1 MQLVILAGGKGTR
14 LGLTD
19 IPKPM
24 CPIAGKPLLE
34 RQIELAK
41 TYGFDEIF
49 ILSGHLA
56 HVISDYFGDGSRWG
70 VKIHHIVEDKPLG
83 TAGALKLIENKLA
96 ENFMVIYG
104 DVVMDFDMQAMLA
117 FANRMP
123 AVATLLV
130 HPNNHPYDSDLL
142 QIDSRGRVTAL
153 LPKPHP
159 DGLIYHNLVNAAVYV
174 FNKKILSY
182 IAADTAQDFGKD
194 IFPRLL
200 QAGETLRAYHS
211 AEYVKDMGTKDRLPV
226 ICADVE
232 SGKVSR
238 LNKKN
243 ARPAVFLDRDGV
255 LNRDMDKAPRAEN
268 FELLPGVSEAVR
280 LLNQSDYLSIVVT
293 NQPMIAKGFVTFH
306 DVDEVHKRLET
317 ELGNEKAYLDGI
329 YFCPHHPEKGFPGE
343 VAELKIDCGC
353 RKPKPGKE
361 NLLGVEGIDAQTLYT
376 LLQNAGVS
384 VQKEAAGENV
394 RRITKLDFFEDGLSG
409 GADAANKRALLLKRL
424 GLPSYLTANALL
436 EVINSM
442 MTYEEYQTFIKQL

>member
-1 MQLVILAGGKGTR
+1 
-14 LGLTD
+14 
-19 IPKPM
+19 
-24 CPIAGKPLLE
+24 
-34 RQIELAK
+34 
-41 TYGFDEIF
+41 
-49 ILSGHLA
+49 
-56 HVISDYFGDGSRWG
+56 
-70 VKIHHIVEDKPLG
+70 
-83 TAGALKLIENKLA
+83 
-96 ENFMVIYG
+96 
-104 DVVMDFDMQAMLA
+104 MQAMLA

-353 RKPKPGKE
+353 RKPKPGMLLRAREDFNIDLQSSWMIGDRDSDMQAGKNAGCHTILVGDTISGSTAADYRFPNLLEAVRFILTRKE
-361 NLLGVEGIDAQTLYT
+361 NND
-376 LLQNAGVS
+376 
-384 VQKEAAGENV
+384 
-394 RRITKLDFFEDGLSG
+394 
-409 GADAANKRALLLKRL
+409 
-424 GLPSYLTANALL
+424 
-436 EVINSM
+436 
-442 MTYEEYQTFIKQL
+442 

>member
-329 YFCPHHPEKGFPGE
+329 YFCPHHPEKGFPLCAAAAPALGAAFRPWE
-343 VAELKIDCGC
+343 VLSHRYFLPNSGTSCHAETDADMWSVFHVLRHTPR
-353 RKPKPGKE
+353 RKDAHKVPKHLRRTVHPVFLCP
-361 NLLGVEGIDAQTLYT
+361 NSRSSAPCPLP
-376 LLQNAGVS
+376 
-384 VQKEAAGENV
+384 QK
-394 RRITKLDFFEDGLSG
+394 R
-409 GADAANKRALLLKRL
+409 
-424 GLPSYLTANALL
+424 
-436 EVINSM
+436 
-442 MTYEEYQTFIKQL
+442 